1 MEEKTGRRKRDKRQS
16 EKSTEEEVKPK
27 VEEVVIA
34 KEETVAEDRPA
45 AVIENIEVEKLT
57 GPKILGKIDLP
68 VDNDTRPVK
77 DEKRKTKTYPD

>member
-1 MEEKTGRRKRDKRQS
+1 MQKLNQ
-16 EKSTEEEVKPK
+16 
-27 VEEVVIA
+27 
-34 KEETVAEDRPA
+34 AEDLP

-77 DEKRKTKTYPD
+77 EEKKKRKRIPIEKKDTTRREIFINKDTGR